1 MKTTTTTAAV
11 EFIFT
16 AAEHSRRAHT
26 YSYQQDSGMAKAQ
39 AWKVVVGVTI
49 GGIIAGLPLLNKK
62 VYQREQEVALMR
74 DQRYDVDVKSEARD
88 SRLKR

>member
-1 MKTTTTTAAV
+1 
-11 EFIFT
+11 
-16 AAEHSRRAHT
+16 
-26 YSYQQDSGMAKAQ
+26 MAKAQ